1 MKTMEVNSK
10 EKFFAV
16 NSNFKKVPYED
27 ILKEFFKIFC
37 KHLFNGKAI
46 QTSIGTFE
54 VIRFKP
60 TRLFKK
66 RPIDYKATKQEGFI
80 IRHMNEHTNGYA
92 CKINFTPIARYR
104 NYKYKAARTL
114 ARLFAAY
121 ILQNKDSY
129 KQYYEVSKHQYRNIQ
144 AGTISSGASTN
155 S

>member
-1 MKTMEVNSK
+1 MEVNSK

-16 NSNFKKVPYED
+16 NSNFKKVAYED
-27 ILKEFFKIFC
+27 ILKEFFKVFC
-37 KHLFNGKAI
+37 KHLFRGKSI
-46 QTSIGTFE
+46 ETPIGTFE

-60 TRLFKK
+60 TREFKK
-66 RPIDYKATKQEGFI
+66 RPIDYKATKEEGFL

-92 CKINFTPIARYR
+92 CKINFTPLGIYK

-114 ARLFAAY
+114 ARLFAAH
-121 ILQNKDSY
+121 ILKNTEAY

-144 AGTISSGASTN
+144 ARTTSGGTTPN